1 MPKDWLKMPSKAKIA
16 VVFLMENSEDVFE
29 QYFLPFDKKTYF
41 TLNNQNEIFPLI
53 ESEKLSNYDYVF
65 VIRDKLNLKTA
76 VYYDIVPFNTD
87 ELMFIRFDNQGVL
100 KTEKTNANI
109 ISVKGKNV
117 KKILDLYE

>member
-1 MPKDWLKMPSKAKIA
+1 MPSKAKIA